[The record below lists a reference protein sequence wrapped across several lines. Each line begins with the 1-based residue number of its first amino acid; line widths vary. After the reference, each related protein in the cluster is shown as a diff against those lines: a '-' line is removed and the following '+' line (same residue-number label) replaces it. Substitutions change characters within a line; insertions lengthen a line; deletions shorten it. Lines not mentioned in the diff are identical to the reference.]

1 MERGDEREKKKE
13 RKGGVIQR
21 GGREREMER
30 ERDIQDKALYTK
42 MIFPK
47 YLLYS
52 TRGTL
57 HYSVPLSSLFKKK
70 RKKRRK
76 GPQPINK
83 NNIPHHPPPPTP
95 AKNNNN
101 PTTFQYFLNC
111 NIYITSL
118 KYMFLH

>member
-70 RKKRRK
+70 KKKKKRTPA
-76 GPQPINK
+76 PQQKQQSPS
-83 NNIPHHPPPPTP
+83 HTPPPLQKTTTTP
-95 AKNNNN
+95 QH
-101 PTTFQYFLNC
+101 FSIF
-111 NIYITSL
+111 
-118 KYMFLH
+118 